1 LSTYVNGKGAQALFL
16 FFGVLVCAWASG
28 TADAAS
34 WHWALALALFAVA
47 LYPPDKSV
55 PTWEGAAVASFVAWA
70 VLHTLFAARSYSPAG
85 LFQPLFL
92 ATGFSL
98 GRHAYVRDPEPTW
111 GYAWAWAI
119 VAIAAF
125 ALLESAYAGTA
136 AAAPFVTPAVLAALI
151 NLALL
156 PSLAQ
161 ALWGPRSSTSRL
173 VALTVLFAGLMAAAS
188 RGGWIG
194 FSIGLAAML
203 LVMRGRLP
211 PSRNLLAVA
220 ATMPCAA
227 GLVAALRWGS
237 TLLPGH
243 GFPAGERTLGGLP
256 GLFLTPSPLA
266 IDSTV
271 SRLELYALAAHRAV
285 GELPFGSGYLSF
297 AQVLEAG
304 RASVPSYG
312 TGNITYFV
320 HNDYLQTLL
329 ELGLPGLFALVCV
342 MALPFILLLRV
353 RAKLPNEDLVLC
365 SGLAG
370 AVAAAAFQAGV
381 DFPLYIP
388 ACLATLGFILGAL
401 AARTAASGSG
411 ILSLPVI
418 SQALSRIL
426 SSGRRVALA
435 IGVVLLLVP
444 LAAEW
449 ATAYAQ
455 GRWRQG
461 LGQEAAY
468 GFEIARRLQPRDW
481 RYAWNAGKFWTSQ
494 AASTRSPEAATLAD
508 AAFAQGFAA
517 NRMEVKNLLGR
528 IELQRALKRLMPGSA
543 AAEDLEAWSAEALNL
558 APRNAQVRMER
569 ILVLEGA
576 GRLAAAQREALQLA
590 MDDPED
596 RAASFVA
603 ARLASRLK

>member
-1 LSTYVNGKGAQALFL
+1 MNGKGAPALFL

-47 LYPPDKSV
+47 LCSAGKTS
-55 PTWEGAAVASFVAWA
+55 PTSEGVAVACFMAWA
-70 VLHTLFAARSYSPAG
+70 VLHTLFVTQSYSPAG

-98 GRHAYVRDPEPTW
+98 GRHAYARDTEHTW

-161 ALWGPRSSTSRL
+161 ALWGSQSSPSRL
-173 VALTVLFAGLMAAAS
+173 LALTVLFAGLMAAAS

-194 FSIGLAAML
+194 LSIGVGVML
-203 LVMRGRLP
+203 LVLRGRP
-211 PSRNLLAVA
+211 PTARNLLMVA
-220 ATMPCAA
+220 ATLPCAA
-227 GLVAALRWGS
+227 SLVAALRWGS

-243 GFPAGERTLGGLP
+243 GVAAGERTLAGLP
-256 GLFLTPSPLA
+256 GLVFAPSPLA
-266 IDSTV
+266 IDSSV
-271 SRLELYALAAHRAV
+271 SRLELYGLAAHRAV
-285 GELPFGSGYLSF
+285 NELPLGSGYLSF

-312 TGNITYFV
+312 TGNVTYFV

-329 ELGLPGLFALVCV
+329 ELGLPGLFALICV
-342 MALPFILLLRV
+342 MTLPFVLLLRI

-411 ILSLPVI
+411 ILRLPGI

-494 AASTRSPEAATLAD
+494 AASTRNPAAATLAD

-517 NRMEVKNLLGR
+517 NRLEVKNLLGR

-543 AAEDLEAWSAEALNL
+543 AAEDLEAWSAEAMSL

-569 ILVLEGA
+569 ILVLESA
-576 GRLAAAQREALQLA
+576 GRLAAAQKEALQFA
-590 MDDPED
+590 MDDPGD
-596 RAASFVA
+596 RAASFMA
-603 ARLASRLK
+603 ARLSARRK